1 MKFTDILFFA
11 IQAAGVLAAPYAGN
25 EGEAPDFENS
35 SVPPANTPWLSFT
48 DKAVR

>member
-1 MKFTDILFFA
+1 MRFTDILLCA
-11 IQAAGVLAAPYAGN
+11 IQAAGVLSAPYAGDT
-25 EGEAPDFENS
+25 GEAPDFENS